1 MNDLLKVL
9 TREGVLLHVSVRFW
23 RGCKKLKAQD
33 LGLNPDDVSE
43 RLVNLGQKRLL
54 PKETLAPLT
63 LIEGRVHSLVEDNTF
78 PFLNGLAH
86 FLPNTKLQEVTDKL
100 DGLRRE
106 FEQAQSLFLKDY
118 GQHRESAQREWEAMA
133 HKLSPDPTWLLS
145 AIVESFPVV
154 SKLERSFVF
163 DVQLFQI
170 TLPQT
175 LSRELVTVAEQHAV
189 IEARQQAARQASTK
203 MRSDLEQF
211 IGDCVASLREQ
222 TAVLCEEMLVSISSG
237 KTDGVH
243 QKTLNRLVNFI
254 DQFKQMNFVGDDVM
268 EQRLEQVRQEL
279 LGRSAEDYR
288 GNHSAQ
294 QRLRSGLSALGS
306 YARSLA
312 KTDATPLVQRFG
324 ELGKRKFALAA

>member
-1 MNDLLKVL
+1 MNP
-9 TREGVLLHVSVRFW
+9 
-23 RGCKKLKAQD
+23 
-33 LGLNPDDVSE
+33 NDVSE

-86 FLPNTKLQEVTDKL
+86 FLPNSRLQEVTTKL
-100 DGLRRE
+100 DVMRKE
-106 FEQAQSLFLKDY
+106 FEQAREVFLKDY
-118 GQHRESAQREWEAMA
+118 GQHRHAAQREWEEMA
-133 HKLSPDPTWLLS
+133 HKLSQDPAWLLE
-145 AIVESFPVV
+145 AIVESFPPVN
-154 SKLERSFVF
+154 KLERSFVF

-170 TLPQT
+170 SLPQT
-175 LSRELVTVAEQHAV
+175 LSREIVTVTQQQAV
-189 IEARQQAARQASTK
+189 ITARQQAAQQASVK

-211 IGDCVASLREQ
+211 IGDCVANLREQ
-222 TAVLCEEMLVSISSG
+222 TATLCEEMLVSISNG

-268 EQRLEQVRQEL
+268 EQRLEQVRKEL
-279 LGRSAEDYR
+279 LGRSAEEYR
-288 GNHSAQ
+288 GNQSAQ

-312 KTDATPLVQRFG
+312 KADATPLVQRFG